1 VGWNYKRSLQRA
13 QDKYAETE
21 GLTVTP
27 VTKKLDF
34 DNISLKEPRRV
45 RAAHFY
51 VDVRNFTALLSTDP
65 EADTDEDMLRLLHL
79 YARVVTWVVEHDHEA
94 TKVHFQG
101 AKLHALAYRPI
112 GDDVAMVVKAVLAAA
127 AVRTTTVV
135 FNDVFELR
143 GTDAWQ
149 TAGGVDFGDAVA
161 TKNGTGGDREL
172 LFLGRPANQAAKII
186 KTGLRLTDE
195 VVDLLPASFD
205 DFLSRSSD
213 DQCWCFVPSTSALE
227 QLIAEN
233 GYSWSQA
240 QTRKRLEEA
249 AEKYLPGSATV
260 FEATGPISKDKLG
273 LSNSKRVDAV
283 PLFADVDGF
292 TGYVDQAAAL
302 DEDLVDAVRSWHVI
316 RSEMRTTAVV
326 DYEALRIQYQG
337 DRMQAL
343 AYLPLD
349 NEGSAAAVRAVRITA
364 ALTSAVKYVL
374 PQVVGTAAKP
384 LAIGLAAGNTL
395 VSKLGEHGN
404 RDVVCLSLATV
415 EAARIQVG
423 LDGNQIGLDAEL
435 YKRLPEWLQELF
447 TWQPSPGAY
456 VATDL
461 TLDELDRQE
470 AAQAEAGAKGL
481 LAGAR
486 AGAAGIGVGAALVRR
501 RGERPLRPW
510 HP

>member
-1 VGWNYKRSLQRA
+1 VVWNYERSLERSH
-13 QDKYAETE
+13 DKYAETE
-21 GLTVTP
+21 GLAVTP

-45 RAAHFY
+45 RAAHIY
-51 VDVRNFTALLSTDP
+51 VDVSNFTALLSADV
-65 EADTDEDMLRLLHL
+65 EADAAEDMLRLIHL
-79 YARVVTWVVEHDHEA
+79 YAREATRVVERDHEA

-127 AVRTTTVV
+127 AVRATTVV
-135 FNDVFELR
+135 FNDVFGLR

-149 TAGGVDFGDAVA
+149 TAGGVDFGDVVA

-172 LFLGRPANQAAKII
+172 LFLGRPANRAAKAI
-186 KTGLRLTDE
+186 KTGLRLSEE

-205 DFLSRSSD
+205 DYLSPSSD
-213 DQCWCFVPSTSALE
+213 DQCWCFSPSSSALE
-227 QLIAEN
+227 QLIADN
-233 GYSWSQA
+233 GYSWSRV
-240 QTRKRLEEA
+240 QTRRRLEEA
-249 AEKYLPGSATV
+249 AEQYPPGTATV
-260 FEATGPISKDKLG
+260 VEAAGPISKDKLG
-273 LSNSKRVDAV
+273 LSNSKQVDAV
-283 PLFADVDGF
+283 SLFADVDGF
-292 TGYVDQAAAL
+292 TAYVDQAAAL
-302 DEDLVDAVRSWHVI
+302 DEDLVEAVRAWHVI
-316 RSEMRTTAVV
+316 RSEMRATAVV
-326 DYEALRIQYQG
+326 DYEALRVQYQG

-343 AYLPLD
+343 AYLPLGD
-349 NEGSAAAVRAVRITA
+349 EGAAAVRAVRIAA

-384 LAIGLAAGNTL
+384 LAIGLAAGSTL

-404 RDVVCLSLATV
+404 RDVVCLSPATV

-423 LDGNQIGLDAEL
+423 LDGNQIGLDVEL

-470 AAQAEAGAKGL
+470 AAQADGGAKAL
-481 LAGAR
+481 LAGALT
-486 AGAAGIGVGAALVRR
+486 GVAALGVGAAIAHRR
-501 RGERPLRPW
+501 RERPLRPW